1 VSDAPK
7 RPSKRS
13 AREGAR
19 RLRQQADWDP
29 EKVLADRRN
38 ARERLSEVV
47 QDARAEKVYSQ
58 SDDCAECK
66 EARQELDDET
76 ALCELH
82 LLSALGMG

>member
-1 VSDAPK
+1 MSDTPK

-19 RLRQQADWDP
+19 RLRRQADWDP
-29 EKVLADRRN
+29 EKVLANRQN

-58 SDDCAECK
+58 SDDCVECAK
-66 EARQELDDET
+66 ARLDLDDET
-76 ALCELH
+76 ALCEAH